1 MIYTPNHVHRIVDR
15 QDLFNKLLQSTD
27 FTKAK
32 NSLDAVKIMFTAM
45 FPTIERVVD
54 DNESLLIEQAK
65 VLQNYAELDEKYKKL
80 EVEYDALRKQIQGES
95 NEEAKGN

>member
-1 MIYTPNHVHRIVDR
+1 MLFKPNHVHRIVDR

-27 FTKAK
+27 FTKAQ

-45 FPTIERVVD
+45 FPTIERVVE

>member
-1 MIYTPNHVHRIVDR
+1 MLHKPNHVHRLVDR

-27 FTKAK
+27 FTKAT
-32 NSLDAVKIMFTAM
+32 NSLEAVKIMFTAM

-54 DNESLLIEQAK
+54 DNEALLIEQAK
-65 VLQNYAELDEKYKKL
+65 VLHNYADLDEKYKKL

-95 NEEAKGN
+95 NAEAQVD

>member
-1 MIYTPNHVHRIVDR
+1 MLHKPNHVHRIVDR
-15 QDLFNKLLQSTD
+15 QDLFNKILQSTD
-27 FTKAK
+27 FTKAT
-32 NSLDAVKIMFTAM
+32 NSLEAVKIMFTAM
-45 FPTIERVVD
+45 FPTIQRVVD

-80 EVEYDALRKQIQGES
+80 EAEYDDLRKQIQGES